1 VDPEPSQSAAERVK
15 LDAAH
20 VYEIETPFGLG
31 PFAPYQ
37 YERMVH
43 QTRVRV
49 FWPRV
54 AMWAAGLFFG
64 LWLGGASALY
74 FFVKYQRDFTEVRFS
89 HMALLPWKLEEY
101 RRAKGEFH
109 LAQGLEA
116 AEEQRWRD
124 AFFLLRSGLPY
135 VPEHE
140 EARMLVARVY
150 LMAGRPDHAGQ
161 VLVAGLDH
169 HPNHTE
175 YLRKV
180 LAFLFGQ
187 QADEA
192 VLGLADGLE
201 ARVGEGV
208 EPAFARMVA
217 TARAYAHFNRNRYTA
232 AEAAFARAGLGG
244 TPEARFV
251 AARITWER
259 GRRDEGL
266 RQLRSLQAQVPD
278 DPEIN
283 RTVRYYL
290 NEAGRRSELRRVG
303 LALQLARPERA
314 DGYLDFIAGAAAE
327 GDAEAVAEAEA
338 DYLRRFADEGR
349 ALLSLAELASAAG
362 RVASVERV
370 VARLRELGAAETP
383 VATVLLAE
391 ALLEAGEVERLAV
404 FPVGEESWNESVKLS
419 LEGLRAVALLRLGRE
434 VEAEPLLWRVTES
447 RRLAATTAVLLAGRW
462 QKVGQTAAARRLL
475 ARAVEI
481 DPLHQPALVALLRDA
496 VASGELD
503 DKLELAT
510 RLAGMRKP
518 PEDLLVTLKSAYDSD
533 RFLYVPERAVPVR
546 VIGERLA
553 ELRAARG

>member
-1 VDPEPSQSAAERVK
+1 
-15 LDAAH
+15 
-20 VYEIETPFGLG
+20 
-31 PFAPYQ
+31 
-37 YERMVH
+37 
-43 QTRVRV
+43 
-49 FWPRV
+49 
-54 AMWAAGLFFG
+54 
-64 LWLGGASALY
+64 
-74 FFVKYQRDFTEVRFS
+74 
-89 HMALLPWKLEEY
+89 
-101 RRAKGEFH
+101 
-109 LAQGLEA
+109 
-116 AEEQRWRD
+116 
-124 AFFLLRSGLPY
+124 
-135 VPEHE
+135 
-140 EARMLVARVY
+140 
-150 LMAGRPDHAGQ
+150 
-161 VLVAGLDH
+161 
-169 HPNHTE
+169 
-175 YLRKV
+175 
-180 LAFLFGQ
+180 
-187 QADEA
+187 
-192 VLGLADGLE
+192 
-201 ARVGEGV
+201 
-208 EPAFARMVA
+208 
-217 TARAYAHFNRNRYTA
+217 
-232 AEAAFARAGLGG
+232 
-244 TPEARFV
+244 
-251 AARITWER
+251 
-259 GRRDEGL
+259 
-266 RQLRSLQAQVPD
+266 
-278 DPEIN
+278 
-283 RTVRYYL
+283 
-290 NEAGRRSELRRVG
+290 VG

-327 GDAEAVAEAEA
+327 GEAEAVAEAEA

-349 ALLSLAELASAAG
+349 ALLSLVELASAAG